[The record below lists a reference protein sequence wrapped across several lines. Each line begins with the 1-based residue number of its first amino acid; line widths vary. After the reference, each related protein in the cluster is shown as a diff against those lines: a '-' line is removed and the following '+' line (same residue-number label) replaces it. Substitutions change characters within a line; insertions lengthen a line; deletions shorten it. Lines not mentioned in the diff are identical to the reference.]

1 MKKEV
6 IQLIRFNAKTVAPP
20 FITDVRT
27 GGQSDQL
34 RLLNTLNTEVY
45 VFDNLVNVV
54 RIKILGQTV

>member
-6 IQLIRFNAKTVAPP
+6 IQLIMFNAKTATQP

-45 VFDNLVNVV
+45 VFNNLINVL
-54 RIKILGQTV
+54 RITI